1 MAANIDSMVF
11 VNEVPWHGLGTDM
24 SDNPPKSGAE
34 IIKAGQLDW
43 SVGATPMITDLHDR
57 VENYHC
63 IYRQDNMAVLGA
75 VNKPNIIQVQNSDM
89 FSAVDHLI
97 GHSLNFETAASLGK
111 GEQVFGCFKISNQ
124 YKILDDDVDHY
135 FVVLNEHLK
144 PDGKVTILNTPVRVV
159 CQNTLSYAL
168 SNSLYKLR
176 VPISNVQ
183 SINETIAS
191 KLFVSVDNALGA
203 LQKRAMD
210 MYSKKITKEYV
221 NTLLDELFP
230 YVNPDDPASMFSKQ
244 NEAISQIRAMF
255 VNQCMGADN
264 LANFRGTQWQVL
276 NAVLDWDQHTFK
288 SIDKA
293 YDINHRMKLLPGIG
307 DTSTSKTMTFLK
319 IADKIAA

>member
-11 VNEVPWHGLGTDM
+11 VNEVPWHKQGIDL

-43 SVGATPMITDLHDR
+43 SVGNVPMITNLHDR

-75 VNKPNIIQVQNSDM
+75 VNKADIVQVQNADM

-97 GHSLNFETAASLGK
+97 GSSINFETAASLGK
-111 GEQVFGCFKISNQ
+111 GEQVFGCFKISDQ

-191 KLFVSVDNALGA
+191 KLFVSVDNALTS
-203 LQKRAMD
+203 LQKRAED
-210 MYSKKITKEYV
+210 MYSKKISKEYV

-230 YVNPDDPASMFSKQ
+230 YSNPDNPESMFSKQ
-244 NEAISQIRAMF
+244 NEAISQLRAMF

-264 LANFRGTQWQVL
+264 LANYRGTQWQCL
-276 NAVLDWDQHTFK
+276 NAVLDWDQHAFK
-288 SIDKA
+288 NMDKA

-307 DTSTSKTMTFLK
+307 DMSASKTMTFLK